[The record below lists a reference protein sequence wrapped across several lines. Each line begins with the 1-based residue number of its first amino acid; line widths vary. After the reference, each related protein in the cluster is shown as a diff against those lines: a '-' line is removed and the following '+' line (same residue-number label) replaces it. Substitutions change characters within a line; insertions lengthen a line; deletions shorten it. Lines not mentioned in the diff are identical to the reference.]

1 MENSYLENINTYTE
15 DIWNNI
21 EEFVLAGLNPNQIVE
36 KTGIPAALIKD
47 TVQDQLA
54 RRLNGGQEILDIA
67 IKEGI
72 SKKQAIDIIYACR
85 GDDGLSVDTKKA
97 KKFLSYFKAQ
107 DNTLRGEL
115 LKATRRN
122 PGLSIQSWIE
132 VAEKSFQERKSSGKK
147 SLGALQA
154 EIRENI
160 PDTQERI
167 EFLSDL
173 IDEAESR

>member
-67 IKEGI
+67 IKKGI
-72 SKKQAIDIIYACR
+72 SKKRAIDIIYACR
-85 GDDGLSVDTKKA
+85 GYDGLSVDTKKA
-97 KKFLSYFKAQ
+97 KKFLSYFVAQ
-107 DNTLRGEL
+107 DNT
-115 LKATRRN
+115 
-122 PGLSIQSWIE
+122 
-132 VAEKSFQERKSSGKK
+132 SS
-147 SLGALQA
+147 
-154 EIRENI
+154 
-160 PDTQERI
+160 
-167 EFLSDL
+167 
-173 IDEAESR
+173 

>member
-1 MENSYLENINTYTE
+1 M
-15 DIWNNI
+15 
-21 EEFVLAGLNPNQIVE
+21 
-36 KTGIPAALIKD
+36 
-47 TVQDQLA
+47 
-54 RRLNGGQEILDIA
+54 
-67 IKEGI
+67 
-72 SKKQAIDIIYACR
+72 
-85 GDDGLSVDTKKA
+85 
-97 KKFLSYFKAQ
+97 AQ

-122 PGLSIQSWIE
+122 PELSIQSWIE
-132 VAEKSFQERKSSGKK
+132 IAEKSLQDRKNSGKK

-173 IDEAESR
+173 IEEAESR

>member
-67 IKEGI
+67 IKKGI
-72 SKKQAIDIIYACR
+72 SKKRAIDIIYACR
-85 GDDGLSVDTKKA
+85 GYDGLSVDTKKA
-97 KKFLSYFKAQ
+97 KKFLSYFVAQ

-122 PGLSIQSWIE
+122 PQSSIQSWIE
-132 VAEKSFQERKSSGKK
+132 VAEKSLQERKSSGKK

-167 EFLSDL
+167 EFLNDL
-173 IDEAESR
+173 IEEAEPR